1 MPDPA
6 DFTAIIPA
14 RAASTRLPGKML
26 ADIGGVPMI
35 VRGARQAQA
44 SGASRILVAT
54 DDAAIRDAVRAHG
67 FDSLMTRVDHPTGT
81 DRLAEACEALELD
94 DTQIVVNIQGDEP
107 LIDPAL
113 VAHVAQTLDRHSA
126 AAIAT
131 AAHPIDTAD
140 ELFNPNFVKVVC
152 GADGHALYFSRA
164 PIPWARDALASGE
177 RVFAPACPPCATSG
191 STPTASAS
199 CAAFPRCPRAAWSA
213 GSRSS
218 NCVRSSTVTPSRSTS
233 RRRPPRPA
241 STRPPISNSCGGWW
255 PPKTDLTGAARL
267 R

>member
-1 MPDPA
+1 MPDQA

-35 VRGARQAQA
+35 VRVARQAEA

-54 DDAAIRDAVRAHG
+54 DDDAIRDAVRAHG
-67 FDSLMTRVDHPTGT
+67 FDSLMTRADHPTGT
-81 DRLAEACEALELD
+81 DRLAEACDALELD
-94 DTQIVVNIQGDEP
+94 DTHIVVNIQGDEP

-131 AAHPIDTAD
+131 AAHPIDTPE

-164 PIPWARDALASGE
+164 PIPWARDALAGGE
-177 RVFAPACPPCATSG
+177 RVFAPGLPALRHIGLYAYRVG
-191 STPTASAS
+191 FLRRFPTLPQGRLERWESLEQL
-199 CAAFPRCPRAAWSA
+199 RALEHGYAIQ
-213 GSRSS
+213 
-218 NCVRSSTVTPSRSTS
+218 VHVTPQAPAPGVDTAADLEFV
-233 RRRPPRPA
+233 RR
-241 STRPPISNSCGGWW
+241 
-255 PPKTDLTGAARL
+255 LVAAQS
-267 R
+267 